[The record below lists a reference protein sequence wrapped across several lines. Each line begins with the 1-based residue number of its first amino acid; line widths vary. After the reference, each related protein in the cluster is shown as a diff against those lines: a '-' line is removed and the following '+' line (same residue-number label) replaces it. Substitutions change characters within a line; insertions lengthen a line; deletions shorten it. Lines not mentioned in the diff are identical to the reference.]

1 MHQNK
6 CTKIL
11 QSVKLVI
18 TFNCQVNDSTK
29 IIFAKYFEHAKM
41 IYLTYR
47 ITSIKCK
54 IIIKVSYCKQKIAL
68 KVVST
73 EKLHKS

>member
-6 CTKIL
+6 STKIL
-11 QSVKLVI
+11 QSVKVVI
-18 TFNCQVNDSTK
+18 TFNCRVNDSTK
-29 IIFAKYFEHAKM
+29 IIFAKYFEHAKI
-41 IYLTYR
+41 IYFTYR
-47 ITSIKCK
+47 I
-54 IIIKVSYCKQKIAL
+54 IIIKVSYCKQEIAL